1 MDSQRILRIP
11 QAGSPDDFVLVGV
24 SRVGPSELDVKLV
37 ATEGE
42 YPYVGSG
49 TKPLLPFT
57 TAVWIWYHCGLLCLL
72 SGDSWLNHLYSSKIV
87 AAKQSAS

>member
-11 QAGSPDDFVLVGV
+11 QAGSPDDFVLVSV
-24 SRVGPSELDVKLV
+24 SRVGPSELDLKLV

-49 TKPLLPFT
+49 TKPLLP
-57 TAVWIWYHCGLLCLL
+57 LCYRRLDL
-72 SGDSWLNHLYSSKIV
+72 VSFSVSCPETLG
-87 AAKQSAS
+87 